1 MKYQV
6 NIKEL
11 KEWVSASWL
20 ESRIN
25 SGEQTPEDTD
35 FFENIVN
42 AMLYGVINISKSQK
56 TNLKHCGDLHN
67 ADC

>member
-11 KEWVSASWL
+11 KEWVSAYWL

-25 SGEQTPEDTD
+25 DGEQTPEDTK
-35 FFENIVN
+35 FLEKIVN
-42 AMLYGVINISKSQK
+42 AMLYDYITHIEITEDEFK
-56 TNLKHCGDLHN
+56 TLRRF
-67 ADC
+67 A